1 MMTRNSNSKADERAL
16 RRSRRYARRNS
27 RARVYYSGTIS
38 ALVA

>member
-1 MMTRNSNSKADERAL
+1 MLTLRKNSKAAERVL

-27 RARVYYSGTIS
+27 RARVYQTSAVT